1 LSKSVLFEASNT
13 VGNSD
18 ARQAGAKIECA
29 ILDDVDAVGDGE
41 ITASTWASNQLSA
54 VLVEQQWSCRTVIW
68 IPGSNHNTRQAAAEI
83 ECVTPD
89 AGDAGGNVDA
99 RQASAGLECVTPDAG
114 DAVGNVDAR
123 QASAGLECVIPDA
136 GDAVAYSDARQAAAA
151 LEYGII

>member
-68 IPGSNHNTRQAAAEI
+68 IPGSNHNTRQAAAPK
-83 ECVTPD
+83 ECAIPNTSHAAGNGNARQVSAASECATPD
-89 AGDAGGNVDA
+89 AGDAAGNVDA
-99 RQASAGLECVTPDAG
+99 RQAAAAKECVRCDAG
-114 DAVGNVDAR
+114 DAVGN
-123 QASAGLECVIPDA
+123 
-136 GDAVAYSDARQAAAA
+136 GDAY
-151 LEYGII
+151 